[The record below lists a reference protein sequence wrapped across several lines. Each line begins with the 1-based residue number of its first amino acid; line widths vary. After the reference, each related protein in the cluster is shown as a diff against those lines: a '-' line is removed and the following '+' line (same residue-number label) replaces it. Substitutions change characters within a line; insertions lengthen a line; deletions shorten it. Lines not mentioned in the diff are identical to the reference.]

1 MRGQSSLTDLRCGIS
16 ATLQP
21 VSLTLSLTLSLTFI
35 LLREDD
41 TISKPFFIEVVSR
54 ILRLES

>member
-1 MRGQSSLTDLRCGIS
+1 MRGQSSLTDLRCEIS

-21 VSLTLSLTLSLTFI
+21 GDLSLTLSLTFI
-35 LLREDD
+35 LLLRGRYD
-41 TISKPFFIEVVSR
+41 IKMFFIEVVSR

>member
-1 MRGQSSLTDLRCGIS
+1 MRGQSSLTDLRCGFN

-21 VSLTLSLTLSLTFI
+21 ASLTLSLTLSLTFI

>member
-21 VSLTLSLTLSLTFI
+21 VSLTSSLTFI
-35 LLREDD
+35 LLREGD
-41 TISKPFFIEVVSR
+41 TISKPVFIEAVSR